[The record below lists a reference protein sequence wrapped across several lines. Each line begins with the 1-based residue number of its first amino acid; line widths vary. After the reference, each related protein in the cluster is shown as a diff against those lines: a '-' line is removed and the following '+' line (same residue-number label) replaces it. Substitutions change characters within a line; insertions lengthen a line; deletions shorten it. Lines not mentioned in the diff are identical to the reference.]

1 MKLQL
6 KNQNLSSK
14 SLIILYYFQL
24 PVIGFILV
32 FASVIFYQK
41 FFLIFLMKLT
51 KLIFLKVLNLGK
63 NLI

>member
-41 FFLIFLMKLT
+41 FFIIFLMKLT
-51 KLIFLKVLNLGK
+51 KLIFLKVFNLGK